1 MIVGPYRSDG
11 ILISDIRYRERRN
24 RRRTRDVH
32 LGLALLVI
40 PSAVEEALILCRG
53 MARDVSVRAGLACSL
68 DMTKWAHRGPKK
80 RAGRVRFVKGLR
92 QENKIAAVLVGA
104 ADSHRS

>member
-53 MARDVSVRAGLACSL
+53 MARDVSVRAGLAYSL
-68 DMTKWAHRGPKK
+68 DMTKWAHRGPKN
-80 RAGRVRFVKGLR
+80 ARVGF
-92 QENKIAAVLVGA
+92 A
-104 ADSHRS
+104 S